1 MRKFGLSVLALAS
14 LLLVAAFVMATHPGL
29 LRPWT
34 GRAEP
39 VALGAPF
46 SLTDQNGKSF
56 SSTQLRGVPFAI
68 FFGFTH
74 CPDECPTTLADL
86 TQALK
91 LMGPDA
97 DRLKVLFVTF
107 DPARDT
113 VPVMAAWLK
122 NFDPRIVGLTGSAA
136 ALDAL
141 AKSYGV
147 FFKAK
152 APDKSGNYDFT
163 HTSTTYLMD
172 DQGRFVG
179 EISPDDTPKAMLP
192 KLETLVH
199 SGAS

>member
-1 MRKFGLSVLALAS
+1 MAVLALAG
-14 LLLVAAFVMATHPGL
+14 LLLGAAFVLASYPGL
-29 LRPWT
+29 LRPLAS
-34 GRAEP
+34 RAEP

-46 SLTDQNGKSF
+46 SLTDQTGKSF
-56 SSTQLRGVPFAI
+56 TSAQLQGVPFAV

-97 DRLKVLFVTF
+97 GKLKVLFVTF

-113 VPVMAAWLK
+113 VPVMASWLK
-122 NFDPRIVGLTGSAA
+122 NFDPRIIGLTGSADA
-136 ALDAL
+136 VDAL

-152 APDKSGNYDFT
+152 APDKSGNYDYT

-172 DQGRFVG
+172 AQGRFVG
-179 EISPDDTPKAMLP
+179 ELSPEDAPKTMLP
-192 KLETLVH
+192 KLEALVH